1 MIGRPDDLAHENTN
15 QEQDEEDTQAQSVTD
30 EARYRNTSEGLGDTE
45 KPSNRLDP
53 SDTPDLVD
61 HMKQMDTDG
70 GVDMSAYDGEE
81 SMDDLENR
89 HGVSHAPDRKFSRD
103 DS

>member
-1 MIGRPDDLAHENTN
+1 MTQRDKDLAHENTN
-15 QEQDEEDTQAQSVTD
+15 LEQDEEDSQAQSVTD
-30 EARYRNTSEGLGDTE
+30 DARNRSLAEHDLDDTE
-45 KPSNRLDP
+45 KPPNPADA
-53 SDTPDLVD
+53 PDLVD

-81 SMDDLENR
+81 TMDDLENKYGR
-89 HGVSHAPDRKFSRD
+89 DKAADPDLADD